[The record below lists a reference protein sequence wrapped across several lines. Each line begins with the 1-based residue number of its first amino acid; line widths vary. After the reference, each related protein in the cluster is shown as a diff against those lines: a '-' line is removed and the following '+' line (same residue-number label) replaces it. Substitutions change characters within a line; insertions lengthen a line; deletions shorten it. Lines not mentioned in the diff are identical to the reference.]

1 MIQFTDTSKAVMAEI
16 ERMAKI
22 RVLDG
27 ANIVRNEWVQVL
39 SGNRSGRVYR
49 IPGTK
54 RTYTASAPGEAPGVL
69 FGDLRRSI
77 RIGQPE
83 IKNGETSIEIGSEL
97 EKAVWLEL
105 GTKKMR
111 ARPHAK
117 PAADRATPAVK
128 AAIETV
134 WF

>member
-1 MIQFTDTSKAVMAEI
+1 MIQFTDNSRAVIAEI

-22 RVLDG
+22 RILDG
-27 ANIVRNEWVQVL
+27 ANIVRNEWVQGL

-77 RIGQPE
+77 RVGQP
-83 IKNGETSIEIGSEL
+83 IVKNGRTSIEIGSEL

-105 GTKKMR
+105 GTKKMQ

-117 PAADRATPAVK
+117 PAADRAEPAVK
-128 AAIETV
+128 AAIEKV